1 MLQTLLAIPMKSV
14 SDDDHVW
21 LKHQVSEEGQVGLPN
36 GREEGKGRSSQQE
49 RESGQLKSPGESLEG
64 GQMSGEECVQ
74 KIEVCQQEGSEERVK
89 GLYGAGSEFDAYVS
103 RGILACPLVG
113 DREVLD
119 SSRHRMTKVFHREA
133 QAMNH
138 WLQEILLWVELEYRW
153 NTGGPG
159 MIILLGSQQAERKEQ
174 PQITNFVCLSLRSQ
188 GYPQAFCLSG
198 SGKPGVPQLSIG
210 SCCNARWEK
219 KLLSAPKRTAT

>member
-74 KIEVCQQEGSEERVK
+74 KIEVCQKEGS
-89 GLYGAGSEFDAYVS
+89 
-103 RGILACPLVG
+103 
-113 DREVLD
+113 
-119 SSRHRMTKVFHREA
+119 
-133 QAMNH
+133 
-138 WLQEILLWVELEYRW
+138 
-153 NTGGPG
+153 
-159 MIILLGSQQAERKEQ
+159 
-174 PQITNFVCLSLRSQ
+174 
-188 GYPQAFCLSG
+188 
-198 SGKPGVPQLSIG
+198 
-210 SCCNARWEK
+210 
-219 KLLSAPKRTAT
+219 